1 MRKIYTI
8 LVFCS
13 FVFSA
18 FAQQEQQNTQFMYN
32 KQSYNPGFVGSADAG
47 CFTAIVRR
55 QWLEVDGA
63 PEVQVLNFHT
73 PLLGQRVGVGGGISR
88 QVVGITENITA
99 NAAYAYRLRLGNG
112 YLGIGID
119 ASIRS
124 LKNNYGDSRLV
135 GTQAIDMDPSIPGTQ
150 VQKFIFN
157 FGSGLYYN
165 GEKFYI
171 GVSSPRLL
179 NTNIDFATEDPL
191 LAREEQHYYLM
202 GGTTFPVGE
211 NVKLQ
216 PQVLVKYVQ
225 NAPLDADANLTAIF
239 NDRFMV
245 GASYRLGGASNSGL
259 GESVDLLV
267 GAYINEHLVFGLSY
281 DLTLSGLK
289 DYTSGSIEAMVR
301 YCLGDGQDG
310 DYLNPRFF

>member
-165 GEKFYI
+165 GE
-171 GVSSPRLL
+171 R
-179 NTNIDFATEDPL
+179 
-191 LAREEQHYYLM
+191 
-202 GGTTFPVGE
+202 GTTFPVGE